1 MSDMPSH
8 HGPDAEVGGDHPNE
22 TMRLLFERGS
32 CRDYSDR
39 KVPEEVLKMVLEAG
53 THAPTGGNLQ
63 PYSVIKIQ
71 SDENRKWFVE
81 LGAQKFISEAPVLLL
96 FCIDQ
101 RRLKRWAGLEV
112 APFTATSA
120 FRHFWISFQD
130 TIMFAQ
136 NICTA
141 ADAMGLGSCY
151 IGTVLEIFPELRERF
166 NLPDGV
172 FPVVLMTLGYPAKE
186 IIPRRK
192 LGVDVVVHN
201 EAYKDLGDEELLE
214 AYNEKYTGRDS
225 RKVEITEERL
235 ETIRGVCLKVQ
246 DEEFAERCVEKVKE
260 NGYFSAVQRYFG
272 LHYRADIMPAGN
284 QEYLET
290 MEAAGFHWFKEYNP
304 KAE

>member
-8 HGPDAEVGGDHPNE
+8 HGPDAEVGGVHPND

-32 CRDYSDR
+32 CRDYSDE
-39 KVPEEVLKMVLEAG
+39 KIPEEVLRRVLEAG

-71 SDENRKWFVE
+71 DDENRRWFVE
-81 LGAQKFISEAPVLLL
+81 LAAQRFIGEAPVLLL
-96 FCIDQ
+96 FCIDY
-101 RRLKRWAGLEV
+101 RRLRRWAGLEV

-120 FRHFWISFQD
+120 FRHFWIGFQD

-141 ADAMGLGSCY
+141 ADAMSLGSCY
-151 IGTVLEIFPELRERF
+151 IGTVLEVFQELRERF
-166 NLPDGV
+166 SLPDGV

-192 LGVDVVVHN
+192 LGVDVVVHD
-201 EAYKDLGDEELLE
+201 EAYRDMEDNELLE
-214 AYNEKYTGRDS
+214 AYNAKYAGRDG
-225 RKVEITEERL
+225 RRVEITEERL
-235 ETIRGVCLKVQ
+235 ETIRGVCLKAH
-246 DEEFAERCVEKVKE
+246 DEEFAARCVEKVKE

-272 LHYRADIMPAGN
+272 LHYRADRMPTGN
-284 QEYLET
+284 PEYMKT
-290 MEAAGFHWFKEYNP
+290 MENSGFSWFKEFKP
-304 KAE
+304 GET